1 MKKSVVRGSFG
12 WLKRPQIRLGMLTVA
27 LLFLGIMTLPVAP
40 LTQRHA
46 KIIRSAILD
55 TADCRHVACIA
66 LTFDDGPNAK
76 TTAQI
81 LDTLERE
88 HVSATFF
95 VIGSRIA
102 PNARLIQRM
111 HQDGFE
117 IGNHSWTHPDL
128 TMLKPKQ
135 IRAQIEQTQVAIEH
149 AGAPAP
155 TLFRPP
161 YGYSDSKL
169 HRNISLTFMFWNE
182 DPRDWAAHSA
192 KQVAHAVL
200 TAARPGGVI
209 DMHDIYKVTADALPH
224 VIHNLKARH
233 YHFVT
238 ASQLLDLHPGQ
249 KGEFYG
255 RLPPKG
261 QIP

>member
-1 MKKSVVRGSFG
+1 M
-12 WLKRPQIRLGMLTVA
+12 
-27 LLFLGIMTLPVAP
+27 
-40 LTQRHA
+40 
-46 KIIRSAILD
+46 
-55 TADCRHVACIA
+55 ADCRRVACIA

-88 HVSATFF
+88 HVAATFF
-95 VIGSRIA
+95 VIGSRVA
-102 PNARLIQRM
+102 PNAQLIQRM
-111 HQDGFE
+111 HRDGFE
-117 IGNHSWTHPDL
+117 IGNHSWTHPNL
-128 TMLKPKQ
+128 TAMKPKQ
-135 IRAQIEQTQVAIEH
+135 IRAQIKQTQTAIER

-161 YGYSDSKL
+161 YGYSDSKM

-182 DPRDWAAHSA
+182 DPRDWEAHSA
-192 KQVAHAVL
+192 KQVVRAVE
-200 TAARPGGVI
+200 TAARPGGVV

-224 VIHNLKARH
+224 IIHNLKARQ

-238 ASQLLDLHPGQ
+238 VSQLLDLHPGQ

-255 RLPPKG
+255 RVPPKG
-261 QIP
+261 HVP